1 MTNTSDT
8 SDAPDTAGTA
18 GDSRTPGTAGTA
30 AGVLVVGAGP
40 AGLTAATGLLQ
51 QGVPVRVIDRAERP
65 NPHAKAITLWPRALE
80 ALHRLGAAEEILDRG
95 LALHAQNYHSG
106 GKQVARLT
114 FRKVG
119 DTRFPFAVA
128 LPQQQTEEALRRRFE
143 ELGGRIEF
151 GVRLTSLRQDAGGVT
166 ASVTRDGE
174 VSELRADWVIGAD
187 GAHSAVRSAI
197 GTGYEGETYP
207 QQFLL
212 SDGPCETSL
221 APDEAHYFMTA
232 KGVLVVVGMPG
243 GNFRVFTSL
252 APDAVVSED
261 VRAEVQR
268 AASERCPVPIELTGE
283 HRTGVFRVHR
293 KVADRF
299 REDRVLLIGDA
310 AHIHSPAG
318 GQGLNTGIEDGA
330 TLAWRLA
337 SVVRDG
343 APREV
348 LDRWEDERRA
358 VARGVLDDTDLQTR
372 LWMMK
377 GWKRNVRDLALRAGE
392 RTGVLDRF
400 VTPRQTQLS
409 LVHAGSRRA
418 AGRPHGTGRLREGA
432 RLPDV
437 RLSAARPHGGVSGE
451 RLHDLLPA
459 DRPLLLVLA
468 ADQRDAQRAAEA
480 ADAAAALAGPGHRTV
495 LVSTV
500 PTPEDPSAV
509 PVLADPAGALHAS
522 LGVRGPA
529 VCLVRPDAVVSTVS
543 PLGDLRLIRDIVAA
557 APRSHPLPYGDRL
570 YGAPDPS
577 PEPVPDPLAKL
588 T

>member
-1 MTNTSDT
+1 MT
-8 SDAPDTAGTA
+8 DTAT
-18 GDSRTPGTAGTA
+18 
-30 AGVLVVGAGP
+30 GVLVVGAGP

-51 QGVPVRVIDRAERP
+51 QGVAVRVIDKAERP

-128 LPQQQTEEALRRRFE
+128 LPQQQTEEALRHRFE

-151 GVRLTSLRQDAGGVT
+151 GVRLASLSQDAGGVT
-166 ASVTRDGE
+166 AGVRLGE
-174 VSELRADWVIGAD
+174 EASEIRAGWVIGAD
-187 GAHSAVRSAI
+187 GAHSAVRSSI
-197 GTGYEGETYP
+197 GVGYEGETYP

-252 APDAVVSED
+252 APDAAVSED
-261 VRAEVQR
+261 VRSEVQQ

-299 REDRVLLIGDA
+299 RTDRVLLIGDA

-337 SVVRDG
+337 SVVRDE
-343 APREV
+343 APLRT

-358 VARGVLDDTDLQTR
+358 VARSVLDDTDLQTR

-377 GWKRNVRDLALRAGE
+377 GWKRNVRDLALRAFE

-409 LVHAGSRRA
+409 LVHAGARRGA
-418 AGRPHGTGRLREGA
+418 GRLREGA

-437 RLSAARPHGGVSGE
+437 RLAATRPLDGVAGE
-451 RLHDLLPA
+451 RLHDLLPG

-468 ADQRDAQRAAEA
+468 ADQRDAERTAEA
-480 ADAAAALAGPGHRTV
+480 AEAAAALAGPGHRTV

-500 PTPEDPSAV
+500 PSPRDRSAP
-509 PVLADPAGALHAS
+509 PVLADPVGALHAS
-522 LGVRGPA
+522 LGVRGPT
-529 VCLVRPDAVVSTVS
+529 VCLVRPDAVVSTVG
-543 PLGDLRLIRDIVAA
+543 PLADLRLIRDIVAA
-557 APRSHPLPYGDRL
+557 APRSHPDPYGH
-570 YGAPDPS
+570 PDPS
-577 PEPVPDPLAKL
+577 AVRDPLAEL
-588 T
+588 A